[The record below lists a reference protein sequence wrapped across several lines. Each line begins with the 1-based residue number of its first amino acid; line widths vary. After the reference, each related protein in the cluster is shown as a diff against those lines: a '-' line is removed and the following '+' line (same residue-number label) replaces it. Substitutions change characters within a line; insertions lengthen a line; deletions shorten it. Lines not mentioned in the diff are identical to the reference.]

1 MHPPIPAPSDL
12 VDAPVAVTAHYEL
25 PAGGHFDRATYVADH
40 LPLAR
45 RVLAPHGLL
54 ALWALH
60 PERPPPT
67 APGGVAD
74 PMTSAITV
82 AITVAVF
89 TDRAQA
95 RAALAA
101 CGAELAAHARRYAS
115 HAPRVRLCALSGWP
129 TAPRP

>member
-1 MHPPIPAPSDL
+1 MHTPSSLASDRF
-12 VDAPVAVTAHYEL
+12 DAPVAVTAHYEL
-25 PAGGHFDRATYVADH
+25 PVGGHFDRVTYEADH

-60 PERPPPT
+60 PDPSPRTERGAAAGPIT
-67 APGGVAD
+67 A
-74 PMTSAITV
+74 

-89 TDRAQA
+89 TDRGQA

-115 HAPRVRLCALSGWP
+115 HPPRVRLCALSGWP
-129 TAPRP
+129 TAFRP